1 MIWLLGVLAAA
12 GGGYAVYRHNRKDD
26 SASGWSVKVQ
36 NGYEAQWERCF
47 ARAGVLLAPLGLYK
61 PRGSLTVKASPG
73 DGQVGGHWGKLK
85 PGGAITGA
93 YTARSG
99 SRQTVQLYTD
109 PQGRETDGEMIHEAA
124 HVLLNCDKR
133 YRGSDQ
139 HSIMKKY
146 GVPHA

>member
-1 MIWLLGVLAAA
+1 
-12 GGGYAVYRHNRKDD
+12 
-26 SASGWSVKVQ
+26 VQ
-36 NGYEAQWERCF
+36 KGYEAQWERCF
-47 ARAGVLLAPLGLYK
+47 ARAGVLLAPLGLSK
-61 PRGSLTVKASPG
+61 PRGSLTVKAAPG

-124 HVLLNCDKR
+124 HVRLNCDKR
-133 YRGSDQ
+133 YRGADQ

-146 GVPHA
+146 GVPYA